1 MSVDPLTSAIEDA
14 ATLPQSISV
23 DGQTV
28 TERSLQDQ
36 IAAAKFVAGQ
46 KAVSGDANG
55 GLRFMRFTP
64 PGPMGGHR

>member
-1 MSVDPLTSAIEDA
+1 MAVDPITTAIEDA
-14 ATLPQSISV
+14 VALPQSVSV

-46 KAVSGDANG
+46 KAVSGDANA
-55 GLRFMRFTP
+55 GLRFMRFVP
-64 PGPMGGHR
+64 PGPMGSS